1 MRTRLNVPLAP
12 LTTLRV
18 GGPAARLVELE
29 REEDVLEVVRE
40 ADRRGEVLFVL
51 GEGSNVVVGDDGVDG
66 VVARMI
72 MRGVHVTAEPDRVVV
87 DVAAGESWDAL
98 VERAVDEGWRGV
110 ACISGVP
117 GLVGATPIQNVGA
130 YGQEVGETIVGV
142 RAFDRRARS
151 FVDLAPSACGF
162 GYRSSAFKRDA
173 GRYIVTR
180 VRFAF
185 ERGDETVVR
194 YAELSRALSVADGAS
209 APSRRVREAVVV
221 LRRAKGMILD
231 AADPESVSAG
241 SFFVNPVLDAAGLA
255 AIEAGTEERVPRFDA
270 GGGRFKVPAAW
281 LVERAG
287 FPKGWGT
294 ERAGVS
300 RKHALA
306 LVNRGGATAQDL
318 LAVARS
324 IRDGVSRRFGVVL
337 EPEPV
342 FVGCSWEG
350 SALT

>member
-1 MRTRLNVPLAP
+1 MRTRLKVPLAP

-29 REEDVLEVVRE
+29 REEDVLEVVQE
-40 ADRRGEVLFVL
+40 ADGRGESLFVL

-66 VVARMI
+66 VVARMA
-72 MRGVHVTAEPDRVVV
+72 MRGIRVTAEADRVLV
-87 DVAAGESWDAL
+87 DAAAGEGWDAL
-98 VERAVDEGWRGV
+98 VERATAEGWQGV

-130 YGQEVGETIVGV
+130 YGQEVGETIASV
-142 RAFDRRARS
+142 RVFDRRVGA
-151 FVDLAPSACGF
+151 FVDLAPAACGF

-173 GRYIVTR
+173 GRYIVTG

-185 ERGDETVVR
+185 GRGDETVVR
-194 YAELSRALSVADGAS
+194 YAELSRALSIVEGQA
-209 APSRRVREAVVV
+209 APSRRVRDTVIA

-231 AADPESVSAG
+231 DADPESVSAG
-241 SFFVNPVLDAAGLA
+241 SFFTNPVLEARRLA
-255 AIEAGTEERVPRFDA
+255 AIEAAAGERVPRFDA
-270 GGGRFKVPAAW
+270 GDGRYKVPAAW
-281 LVERAG
+281 LVEHAG

-294 ERAGVS
+294 ARAGVS

-306 LVNRGGATAQDL
+306 LVNRGGATARDL
-318 LAVARS
+318 LDVARA
-324 IRDGVSRRFGVVL
+324 IREGVSRRFGVVL

-342 FVGCSWEG
+342 FIGCSW
-350 SALT
+350 

>member
-1 MRTRLNVPLAP
+1 MRTRLKVPLAP

-29 REEDVLEVVRE
+29 REEDVLEAVRD
-40 ADRRGEVLFVL
+40 ADDRGEGLFVL

-66 VVARMI
+66 VVARMA
-72 MRGVHVTAEPDRVVV
+72 MRGVRVTAEPDRVRV
-87 DVAAGESWDAL
+87 DAAAGESWDAL

-130 YGQEVGETIVGV
+130 YGQEVSETIAGV

-151 FVDLAPSACGF
+151 FVDLAPDACGF

-173 GRYIVTR
+173 GRYVVTR
-180 VRFAF
+180 VRFEFAW
-185 ERGDETVVR
+185 GDDTVVR
-194 YAELSRALSVADGAS
+194 YAELGRALSLAEGES
-209 APSRRVREAVVV
+209 APSRRVREAVVA

-231 AADPESVSAG
+231 ATDPESRSAG
-241 SFFVNPVLDAAGLA
+241 SFFVNPVLDAAGLGV
-255 AIEAGTEERVPRFDA
+255 IEAAAAERVPRFDT
-270 GGGRFKVPAAW
+270 GDGRFKVPAAW

-287 FPKGWGT
+287 FPRGWGT
-294 ERAGVS
+294 ARAGVS

-306 LVNRGGATAQDL
+306 LVNRGGATARDL
-318 LAVARS
+318 LAVAGA
-324 IRDGVSRRFGVVL
+324 IREGVHRRFGVVL

-342 FVGCSWEG
+342 FVGCS
-350 SALT
+350 L